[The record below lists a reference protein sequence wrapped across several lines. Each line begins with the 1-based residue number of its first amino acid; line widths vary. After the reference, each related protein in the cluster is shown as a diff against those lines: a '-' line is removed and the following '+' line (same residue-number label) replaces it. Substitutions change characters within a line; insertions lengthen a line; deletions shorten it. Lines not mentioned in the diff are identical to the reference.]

1 MMKPKKELELLVRF
15 QYKCLARLVSCYANI
30 ISYYYFFVIL
40 IGLNILSSLKQNLG
54 DLDKVK
60 RIVKLVGFVQCVD
73 GYKNQPFVINGCS
86 DLMFEVFGDKVGL
99 GLGLGLR
106 LDIHISLYL
115 ISFQSLFM
123 WFIKQ

>member
-86 DLMFEVFGDKVGL
+86 DLMFEVFGDKVRYPYIIVFNL
-99 GLGLGLR
+99 F
-106 LDIHISLYL
+106 S
-115 ISFQSLFM
+115 ISFHVVYKTINRFHSIL
-123 WFIKQ
+123 